1 MNKRTFISFGAVAI
15 LLAALIPL
23 WAFHKDGSQG
33 SSPEK
38 VAASDMQAR
47 DLFATNCGTCHT
59 LARAGTDG
67 IVGPNLDDRL
77 AGQLGPATTPDAVN
91 ANETRVLT
99 AIENGFGGG
108 AMPAGILQASNAQV
122 VANFVARVA
131 GR

>member
-1 MNKRTFISFGAVAI
+1 MNKRTFISFGAVAV
-15 LLAALIPL
+15 LLVVLIPL
-23 WAFHKDGSQG
+23 WAFTKDGSED

-38 VAASDMQAR
+38 VASSDAQAR

-67 IVGPNLDDRL
+67 VVGPNLDDRL
-77 AGQLGPATTPDAVN
+77 AENGPAMDADAVAIN
-91 ANETRVLT
+91 QTRVQT
-99 AIENGFGGG
+99 AIENGFGNG
-108 AMPAGILQASNAQV
+108 AMPAGILQASNAEL

>member
-15 LLAALIPL
+15 LLAVLIPL
-23 WAFHKDGSQG
+23 WAFSKDGSEG

-38 VAASDMQAR
+38 VAGSDTKAR
-47 DLFATNCGTCHT
+47 DLFATNCGSCHT

-67 IVGPNLDDRL
+67 VVGPNLDERL
-77 AGQLGPATTPDAVN
+77 AGTGPATSPELVASN
-91 ANETRVLT
+91 QSRVQS

-108 AMPAGILQASNAQV
+108 AMPAGILQASNAEI